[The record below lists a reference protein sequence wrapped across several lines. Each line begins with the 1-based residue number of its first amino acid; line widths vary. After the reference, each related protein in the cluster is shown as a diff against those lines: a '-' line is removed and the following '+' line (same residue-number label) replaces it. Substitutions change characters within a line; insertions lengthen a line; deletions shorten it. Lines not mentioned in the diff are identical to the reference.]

1 LDEAIRYEGYW
12 WLPGAGEHSVPGI
25 VTFDPD
31 KGTTLDLM
39 GSLKG
44 LEGIVDPIE
53 PEIILGLSSDG
64 KLLTL
69 KDCAK
74 TFGNLRFGSGFSTS
88 TFAANTVFV
97 GEHFERPGEVGFERL
112 IVEYLHLGA

>member
-1 LDEAIRYEGYW
+1 MDEEFRHKGDW
-12 WLPGAGEHSVPGI
+12 WLPGAAEHSVPGI
-25 VTFDPD
+25 VEFEPD

-69 KDCAK
+69 RDCSK
-74 TFGNLRFGSGFSTS
+74 ILGNLRFGSGFSTS
-88 TFAANTVFV
+88 TFVANTVFV
-97 GEHFERPGEVGFERL
+97 GEHFERPEDVGFERL
-112 IVEYLHLGA
+112 VVEYLHLGA